1 MLGND
6 FLILTDHMLYELE
19 LRWLQSVI
27 LHQCDGKE
35 VEFGSDVSFCHMHM
49 DGFVVVRVKHE
60 SESEKDEDGGHTC
73 RGYLVVGQRYARNP
87 DRPPPTPGPPHPI
100 RRDKGRSFLHSGF
113 IFSIFIP
120 FFAHVFNRHHHFYT
134 TQDEISVL
142 APDDA
147 VRWNSGAGTGRVST
161 AGNPPTCRKRHDS
174 QCCLHRP
181 LPMARG

>member
-35 VEFGSDVSFCHMHM
+35 VEFGSNVSFCHMHM
-49 DGFVVVRVKHE
+49 DGFVVIRVKHE

-87 DRPPPTPGPPHPI
+87 DRPSPAPGPTPPYSARQGEI
-100 RRDKGRSFLHSGF
+100 
-113 IFSIFIP
+113 
-120 FFAHVFNRHHHFYT
+120 FFAFGLHFFDFHSLLCPRF
-134 TQDEISVL
+134 Q
-142 APDDA
+142 
-147 VRWNSGAGTGRVST
+147 
-161 AGNPPTCRKRHDS
+161 
-174 QCCLHRP
+174 
-181 LPMARG
+181 